1 MIGNL
6 NHVAMAVPD
15 LEAAIK
21 LYQDVFGA
29 FVTTPED
36 LPDHGVRVAMVN
48 LPNTKIELITPL
60 GDKSPLEGFLKKNPG
75 GGLHHLCY
83 EVTDI
88 LKARD
93 QLLDAGLQ
101 IAGEETP
108 KPGFHGHP
116 VLFFHPKTC
125 LGVLIELEEV
135 PAAVAQGRVE
145 VERIGPVH
153 HPHKSR
159 ESSLEGVDGI
169 GIRVDVDFRHKT
181 PKDNKEDN

>member
-6 NHVAMAVPD
+6 NHIAIAVPD
-15 LEAAIK
+15 LEAAIH
-21 LYQDVFGA
+21 LYQNVFGA

-36 LPDHGVRVAMVN
+36 LPDHGVRVVMVN

-60 GDKSPLEGFLKKNPG
+60 GDNSPLQGFLKKNPG

-83 EVTDI
+83 EVPDI
-88 LKARD
+88 LAARD
-93 QLLDAGLQ
+93 QLLGAGLQ

-108 KPGFHGHP
+108 KIGFHGHP
-116 VLFFHPKTC
+116 VLFFHPKTT

-135 PAAVAQGRVE
+135 SSLVAQGRVE

-153 HPHKSR
+153 HTHKSR

-169 GIRVDVDFRHKT
+169 GISVEVDFRHRT